1 MIKIYKEQSI
11 PYKILTW
18 AVLAAALFFVCRIV
32 YAGIIALPYPKEIL
46 EPSNIALTNT
56 FLSGK
61 SPYTLSSLEW
71 DVPGINYDYPFLN
84 SLLAAAIAKITTCSA
99 VTAHFCISLLS
110 ILISGYVGILMVKD
124 HVKTTVGPALS
135 MLMFMFCHWRFGY
148 ISAAPDD
155 LGLLICLLT
164 LYMAICKKIKHKPL
178 WCAIGITLCFYTKQ
192 YFIAIAAGLFIYM
205 FLYSKKEAF
214 KLLAYSIVINTAVA
228 AIVAINWPLYFMRTL
243 GFAFLGTYFS
253 ARSGL
258 EVLLDQLNY
267 LAFSFAALFAVI
279 ATAAF
284 FGIRKLKRSGK
295 KLWSIAVLEND
306 PFMISVV
313 NSIVMTLPLIYLG
326 RNDGAYIT
334 YFLQLWMPS
343 ITVTAVVCFEKMI
356 SGKQQDLRFQYFFHV
371 LYALI
376 TVFTIYF
383 GFGRLPLHILTDE
396 EIQTWEKAYDYTQ
409 QYAQEGDI
417 FYARSLA
424 YDSFKKQSGECLCGH
439 DGEIEHDTVEVM
451 EVRMV
456 PMEWFPFVQELVDQ
470 NMKYRKM
477 ILEKAENQEY
487 SLVTFEKTGDFR
499 LIDDDIC
506 IKYGYRCL
514 DVFELQVGN
523 MPYEVAFYT
532 R

>member
-84 SLLAAAIAKITTCSA
+84 SLLAVAIAKITKCSA

-110 ILISGYVGILMVKD
+110 ILISGYIGIIMVKD

-155 LGLLICLLT
+155 LGLLIWLLT
-164 LYMAICKKIKHKPL
+164 LYAAVCKKIKHKPL

-205 FLYSKKEAF
+205 FLYSRKEAF
-214 KLLAYSIVINTAVA
+214 KLLAYSIAINAVVA
-228 AIVAINWPLYFMRTL
+228 TIVALNWPLYFMRTL
-243 GFAFLGTYFS
+243 GFAFLGTAFS

-258 EVLLDQLNY
+258 EVLLDQLDY

-284 FGIRKLKRSGK
+284 FGIRKLRKSGK
-295 KLWSIAVLEND
+295 TLRSISVHEND
-306 PFMISVV
+306 PFALAVV
-313 NSIVMTLPLIYLG
+313 NSIVMTLPLLYLG
-326 RNDGAYIT
+326 RNDGAFIT

-343 ITVTAVVCFEKMI
+343 IMVTAIICFEKMMNDRPKYLFP
-356 SGKQQDLRFQYFFHV
+356 G
-371 LYALI
+371 LYAVIAVL
-376 TVFTIYF
+376 TVYL
-383 GFGRLPLHILTDE
+383 GFGRLPLHILSEDE
-396 EIQTWEKAYDYTQ
+396 IKTWEKALEYVQ
-409 QYAQEGDI
+409 QYGEEGDI

-424 YDSFKKQSGECLCGH
+424 YVSFNNTNGECLCGH
-439 DGEIEHDTVEVM
+439 DGEIVHDTVEVM
-451 EVRMV
+451 ANKGVPDDVFPEV
-456 PMEWFPFVQELVDQ
+456 QTLVDQ
-470 NMKYRKM
+470 NMKYRDM
-477 ILEKAENQEY
+477 ILKKTADKRY
-487 SLVTFEKTGDFR
+487 SLITFEETGDFR
-499 LIDDDIC
+499 LFDDETAE
-506 IKYGYRCL
+506 KNGYQCV
-514 DVFELQVGN
+514 DVLALQVGN
-523 MPYEVAFYT
+523 MPYEVAFYS